1 MKGLEGKIKMDD
13 FLGLEFLSTL
23 KVFMRNHMN
32 RAYLEFIDTLP
43 FFMLQKVLVLSKSF
57 HSKTY
62 LEGRKY
68 SIIHHLTGSNY
79 KVLTYIYVLST
90 RAITCHTCRESGS
103 GPGLLY
109 YN

>member
-1 MKGLEGKIKMDD
+1 MDD

-32 RAYLEFIDTLP
+32 RAYLEFIETLP

-68 SIIHHLTGSNY
+68 WWGAGVEGEGGLSISILFLSKRCLT
-79 KVLTYIYVLST
+79 
-90 RAITCHTCRESGS
+90 
-103 GPGLLY
+103 
-109 YN
+109 

>member
-1 MKGLEGKIKMDD
+1 MDD

-62 LEGRKY
+62 LEFIDTLPFFMLQKVLVLSKSFHSKTYLEGRKY
-68 SIIHHLTGSNY
+68 WWGAGVEGEGGLSISILFLSKRCLT
-79 KVLTYIYVLST
+79 
-90 RAITCHTCRESGS
+90 
-103 GPGLLY
+103 
-109 YN
+109 